1 MNVNFQQIYEDE
13 IEEVTKE
20 LLTYPRHYNEL
31 THEAQRFVE
40 DLIAAGYQ
48 RALADALD
56 PVVLEETS
64 ALSKEMSNQLSSM
77 SDLIESFL
85 SHQNLEG
92 GN

>member
-40 DLIAAGYQ
+40 DLIAAGY
-48 RALADALD
+48 
-56 PVVLEETS
+56 
-64 ALSKEMSNQLSSM
+64 
-77 SDLIESFL
+77 
-85 SHQNLEG
+85 
-92 GN
+92 

>member
-40 DLIAAGYQ
+40 DLIAAEALRTGQ
-48 RALADALD
+48 RPQLERHMQLATRAVPSTQMHTGPSQALAT
-56 PVVLEETS
+56 P
-64 ALSKEMSNQLSSM
+64 
-77 SDLIESFL
+77 
-85 SHQNLEG
+85 
-92 GN
+92 

>member
-1 MNVNFQQIYEDE
+1 MNINHQQVYEDE

-20 LLTYPRHYNEL
+20 LLNYPRRFNEL
-31 THEAQRFVE
+31 SHEAQRFVE

-64 ALSKEMSNQLSSM
+64 ALSKEMSSQLSSM
-77 SDLIESFL
+77 SSLIESFL
-85 SHQNLEG
+85 SHKNTEG